1 MYTGHSYGYG
11 LDNEQLRMIPKKNL
25 VAFLRNHFD
34 ELKERESFQQG
45 TDLKADLDELTS
57 DEVLERFSSYYSN
70 YNHSGGIIGAIR
82 DIMQEKM
89 KITLHY
95 ADCEDGQGIYMPQ
108 MMPWDMNEN
117 DLKIRSAEDLQTLFQ
132 PFLDEL
138 GISDETVG
146 DIDIEWWG

>member
-1 MYTGHSYGYG
+1 MYTGHCYGCG
-11 LDNEQLRMIPKKNL
+11 LDDKQLRMIPKENL
-25 VAFLRNHFD
+25 VAFLLKNFD
-34 ELKERESFQQG
+34 ELKERMEC
-45 TDLKADLDELTS
+45 DLRDCHFDKLTS
-57 DEVLERFSSYYSN
+57 DEILKRFSSYYSN
-70 YNHSGGIIGAIR
+70 YNYSGGIIGAIR
-82 DIMQEKM
+82 DIMQAKM

-95 ADCEDGQGIYMPQ
+95 ADCEDGQAIYMPQ

-117 DLKIRSAEDLQTLFQ
+117 DLKIRSVEDLQTLFQ

>member
-1 MYTGHSYGYG
+1 MYTGHCYGYG
-11 LDNEQLRMIPKKNL
+11 LDNEQLRMIPKENL
-25 VAFLRNHFD
+25 VAFLLKNFD
-34 ELKERESFQQG
+34 ELKEHMEC
-45 TDLKADLDELTS
+45 DLRDCDFDKLTPDEI
-57 DEVLERFSSYYSN
+57 LERFSSYNGDYGSD
-70 YNHSGGIIGAIR
+70 IIGAMR

-95 ADCEDGQGIYMPQ
+95 ADYEDGQAIYMPQ

-117 DLKIRSAEDLQTLFQ
+117 DLKIHSAEDLQTLFQ

-138 GISDETVG
+138 GISEETVG

>member
-45 TDLKADLDELTS
+45 TDLKADLDELT
-57 DEVLERFSSYYSN
+57 DNEVLERFSSYYSS
-70 YNHSGGIIGAIR
+70 YSSGIIGAIR
-82 DIMQEKM
+82 DIMQAKM
-89 KITLHY
+89 KISLHY
-95 ADCEDGQGIYMPQ
+95 ADGEDGQGIYMPQ
-108 MMPWDMNEN
+108 MMPWGMNEN
-117 DLKIRSAEDLQTLFQ
+117 DLKIRSTEDLQTLFQ

>member
-45 TDLKADLDELTS
+45 TDLKADLDELT
-57 DEVLERFSSYYSN
+57 DNEVLERFSSYYSS
-70 YNHSGGIIGAIR
+70 YSSGIIGAIR
-82 DIMQEKM
+82 DIMQAKM
-89 KITLHY
+89 KISLHY
-95 ADCEDGQGIYMPQ
+95 ADGEDGQGIYMPQ

>member
-1 MYTGHSYGYG
+1 MYTGHCYGYG
-11 LDNEQLRMIPKKNL
+11 LDDEQLRMIPKVNL

-45 TDLKADLDELTS
+45 TDLKADLDELT
-57 DEVLERFSSYYSN
+57 DNEVVERFSSYYSS
-70 YNHSGGIIGAIR
+70 YSSGIIGAIR
-82 DIMQEKM
+82 DIMQAKM
-89 KITLHY
+89 KISLHY
-95 ADCEDGQGIYMPQ
+95 ADGEDGQGIYMPQ

>member
-1 MYTGHSYGYG
+1 MYTGHCYGYG
-11 LDNEQLRMIPKKNL
+11 LDDEQLRMIPKKNL

-45 TDLKADLDELTS
+45 TDLKADLDELT
-57 DEVLERFSSYYSN
+57 DNEVLERFSSYYSS
-70 YNHSGGIIGAIR
+70 YSSGIIGAIR
-82 DIMQEKM
+82 DIMQAKM
-89 KITLHY
+89 KISLYY
-95 ADCEDGQGIYMPQ
+95 ADCEDGQAIYMPQ

-117 DLKIRSAEDLQTLFQ
+117 DLKIHSEEDLQTLFQ

-138 GISDETVG
+138 GISDEAVG

>member
-1 MYTGHSYGYG
+1 MYTGHCYGYG

-45 TDLKADLDELTS
+45 TDLKADLDELT
-57 DEVLERFSSYYSN
+57 DNEVLERFSSYYSS
-70 YNHSGGIIGAIR
+70 YSSGIIGAIR
-82 DIMQEKM
+82 DIMQAKM
-89 KITLHY
+89 KISLHY
-95 ADCEDGQGIYMPQ
+95 ADGEDGQGIYMPQ
-108 MMPWDMNEN
+108 MMPWGMNEN

>member
-45 TDLKADLDELTS
+45 TDLKADLDELT
-57 DEVLERFSSYYSN
+57 DNEVLERFSSYYSS
-70 YNHSGGIIGAIR
+70 YSSGIIGAIR
-82 DIMQEKM
+82 DIMQAKM
-89 KITLHY
+89 KISLHY
-95 ADCEDGQGIYMPQ
+95 ADGEDGQGIYMPQ
-108 MMPWDMNEN
+108 MMPWGMNEN
-117 DLKIRSAEDLQTLFQ
+117 DLKIRSTEDLQTLFQ

-138 GISDETVG
+138 GISEETVG

>member
-34 ELKERESFQQG
+34 ELKECESFQQG
-45 TDLKADLDELTS
+45 TDLKADLDELT
-57 DEVLERFSSYYSN
+57 DNEVLERFSSYYSS
-70 YNHSGGIIGAIR
+70 YSSGIIGAIR
-82 DIMQEKM
+82 DIMQAKM
-89 KITLHY
+89 KISLHY
-95 ADCEDGQGIYMPQ
+95 ADGEDGQGIYMPQ
-108 MMPWDMNEN
+108 MMPWGMNEN
-117 DLKIRSAEDLQTLFQ
+117 DLKIRSTEDLQTLFQ

>member
-1 MYTGHSYGYG
+1 MYTGHCYGYG
-11 LDNEQLRMIPKKNL
+11 LDEEQLCMIPKENL
-25 VAFLRNHFD
+25 VAFLRNHCD
-34 ELKERESFQQG
+34 ELKERESFHQESN
-45 TDLKADLDELTS
+45 LKADLDEMTD
-57 DEVLERFSSYYSN
+57 DEVLKHFSSYFGFYS
-70 YNHSGGIIGAIR
+70 SGIIGAMR
-82 DIMQEKM
+82 DIMQAKM

-95 ADCEDGQGIYMPQ
+95 ADCEDGQAIYMPQ

-146 DIDIEWWG
+146 DINIEWWG

>member
-45 TDLKADLDELTS
+45 TDLKADLDELT
-57 DEVLERFSSYYSN
+57 DNEVLERFSSYYSS
-70 YNHSGGIIGAIR
+70 YSSGIIGAIR
-82 DIMQEKM
+82 DIMQAKM
-89 KITLHY
+89 KISLHY
-95 ADCEDGQGIYMPQ
+95 ADGEDGQGIYMPQ
-108 MMPWDMNEN
+108 MMPWGMNEN
-117 DLKIRSAEDLQTLFQ
+117 DLKIRSTEDLQTLFQ

-146 DIDIEWWG
+146 AIDIEWWG

>member
-1 MYTGHSYGYG
+1 MYTGHCYGYG
-11 LDNEQLRMIPKKNL
+11 LDDEQLRMIPKENL
-25 VAFLRNHFD
+25 VAFLLKNFD
-34 ELKERESFQQG
+34 ELKEHMEC
-45 TDLKADLDELTS
+45 DLRDCNFDKLTS
-57 DEVLERFSSYYSN
+57 DEILERFSSYYSN

-95 ADCEDGQGIYMPQ
+95 ADCEDGQAIYMPQ

-138 GISDETVG
+138 GIPDEILSDIYVKVTLKK
-146 DIDIEWWG
+146 

>member
-45 TDLKADLDELTS
+45 TDLKADLDELT
-57 DEVLERFSSYYSN
+57 DNEVLERFSSYYSS
-70 YNHSGGIIGAIR
+70 YSSGIIGAIR
-82 DIMQEKM
+82 DIMQAKM
-89 KITLHY
+89 KISLHY
-95 ADCEDGQGIYMPQ
+95 ADGEDGQGIYMPQ
-108 MMPWDMNEN
+108 MMPWGMNEN
-117 DLKIRSAEDLQTLFQ
+117 DLKIRSTEDLQTLFQ
-132 PFLDEL
+132 PFLDEF

>member
-1 MYTGHSYGYG
+1 MYTGHCYGCG
-11 LDNEQLRMIPKKNL
+11 LEDEQLRKIPKENL

-34 ELKERESFQQG
+34 ELKEHIEC
-45 TDLKADLDELTS
+45 DLRDCNFDKLTS
-57 DEVLERFSSYYSN
+57 DEILKRFSSYYSN

-95 ADCEDGQGIYMPQ
+95 ADCEEGQAIYMPQ
-108 MMPWDMNEN
+108 MMPLDMNEN
-117 DLKIRSAEDLQTLFQ
+117 DLKIRSEEDLQTLFQ

>member
-34 ELKERESFQQG
+34 ELKERERFQQG
-45 TDLKADLDELTS
+45 TDLKADLDELT
-57 DEVLERFSSYYSN
+57 DNEVLERFSSYYSS
-70 YNHSGGIIGAIR
+70 YSSGIIGAIR
-82 DIMQEKM
+82 DIMQAKM
-89 KITLHY
+89 KISLHY
-95 ADCEDGQGIYMPQ
+95 ADGEDGQGIYMPQ
-108 MMPWDMNEN
+108 MMPWGMNEN
-117 DLKIRSAEDLQTLFQ
+117 DLKIRSTEDLQTLFQ

-146 DIDIEWWG
+146 AIDIEWWG

>member
-45 TDLKADLDELTS
+45 TDLKADLDELT
-57 DEVLERFSSYYSN
+57 DNEVLERFSSYYSS
-70 YNHSGGIIGAIR
+70 YSSGIIGAIR
-82 DIMQEKM
+82 DIMQAKM
-89 KITLHY
+89 KISLHY
-95 ADCEDGQGIYMPQ
+95 ADGEDGQGIYMPQ
-108 MMPWDMNEN
+108 MMPWGMNEN
-117 DLKIRSAEDLQTLFQ
+117 DLKIRSTEDLQTLFQ

-146 DIDIEWWG
+146 AIDIEGWG

>member
-45 TDLKADLDELTS
+45 TDLKADLDELT
-57 DEVLERFSSYYSN
+57 DNEVVERFSSYYSS
-70 YNHSGGIIGAIR
+70 YSSGIIGAIR
-82 DIMQEKM
+82 DIMQAKM
-89 KITLHY
+89 KISLHY
-95 ADCEDGQGIYMPQ
+95 ADGEDGQGIYMPQ
-108 MMPWDMNEN
+108 MMPWGMNEN
-117 DLKIRSAEDLQTLFQ
+117 DLKIRSTEDLQTLFQ

-146 DIDIEWWG
+146 AIDIEWWG